1 MNTVIVPIDFSDIS
15 YNAGRYAAKLLQGY
29 EGVEMILY
37 NMYEEDVEHEM
48 IMEDLENFKRELSE
62 TTTANISLYAE
73 RGDEFVE
80 ELEKFA
86 RHRDADLVVM
96 GITGKSSIA
105 QKFIG
110 SNALK
115 MAESKYCPVLIIPGS
130 CEFRE
135 VKNVMLTSDFK
146 EVERSTPSAPIKK
159 VLKLLNPALHIVN
172 VNEEIYVA
180 ISEEYEA
187 EKQKLANMFV
197 EFNPEFYF
205 LRLYDVE
212 EAITQFASDKNIDLI
227 ITIQKE
233 HSKIYKFFKS
243 HTKELAY
250 QSTLPVLVVHE

>member
-1 MNTVIVPIDFSDIS
+1 MTTVIVPIDFSDIS

-29 EGVEMILY
+29 EGIEIILY
-37 NMYEEDVEHEM
+37 NMYESDVENEM
-48 IMEDLENFKRELSE
+48 IMEDLENFKKELLE

-73 RGDEFVE
+73 QGDEFVE
-80 ELEKFA
+80 ELEKFS
-86 RHRDADLVVM
+86 RHRSADLVVM
-96 GITGKSSIA
+96 GITGKSAIA

-115 MAESKYCPVLIIPGS
+115 MAESKYCPVLIVPAN

-146 EVERSTPSAPIKK
+146 DVERSTPSVPIKK
-159 VLKLLNPALHIVN
+159 VLSLLNPTLLIVN
-172 VNEEIYVA
+172 VNEDIYIE
-180 ISEEYEA
+180 ISEKLDV
-187 EKQKLANMFV
+187 EKQKLVEMFN

-212 EAITQFASDKNIDLI
+212 QAITQFASDKNIDLI
-227 ITIQKE
+227 ITIQRE
-233 HSKIYKFFKS
+233 HSKIYRFFKS

>member
-29 EGVEMILY
+29 EGIEIILY
-37 NMYEEDVEHEM
+37 NMYEADVENEM
-48 IMEDLENFKRELSE
+48 IMEDLQNFKDELLK
-62 TTTANISLYAE
+62 TTTVNITLYAE

-86 RHRDADLVVM
+86 RHRSADLVIM
-96 GITGKSSIA
+96 GITGKSAIA

-115 MAESKYCPVLIIPGS
+115 MAESKYCPVLIVPGNA
-130 CEFRE
+130 EFKE

-146 EVERSTPSAPIKK
+146 DVVRTTPSAPIKK
-159 VLKLLNPALHIVN
+159 VLQLLNPSLHIVN
-172 VNEEIYVA
+172 VNEDIYIE
-180 ISEEYEA
+180 ISEQLEV
-187 EKQKLANMFV
+187 EKEGLEEMFA

-205 LRLYDVE
+205 LRLYNVE
-212 EAITQFASDKNIDLI
+212 EAITQFASDKSIDLI

-233 HSKIYKFFKS
+233 HSKIYRFFKS
-243 HTKELAY
+243 HTKDLAY
-250 QSTLPVLVVHE
+250 QSALPVLVVHE

>member
-15 YNAGRYAAKLLQGY
+15 YNAGRYAAKFLQGY
-29 EGVEMILY
+29 EGIEIILY
-37 NMYEEDVEHEM
+37 NMYETDAEHEM
-48 IMEDLENFKRELSE
+48 IMEDLENFKSELLK
-62 TTTANISLYAE
+62 TTTANIALYAE

-80 ELEKFA
+80 ELEKLA
-86 RHRDADLVVM
+86 RHRDADLVIM
-96 GITGKSSIA
+96 GITGKSAIA

-115 MAESKYCPVLIIPGS
+115 MAESKYCPVLIVPGN

-135 VKNVMLTSDFK
+135 IKNVMLTSDFK
-146 EVERSTPSAPIKK
+146 DVVRSTPSVPIKK
-159 VLKLLNPALHIVN
+159 VLKLMHPGVHVVN
-172 VNEEIYVA
+172 VNEDIYIE
-180 ISEEYEA
+180 ISEQLEA
-187 EKQKLANMFV
+187 EKQQFAEMFR

-212 EAITQFASDKNIDLI
+212 EALTQFATDKNIDLI

-233 HSKIYKFFKS
+233 HSKIFKIFKS

-250 QSTLPVLVVHE
+250 QSTIPVLVVHE